1 LYESYDGGKTWEDP
15 KGADTFPGML
25 VSLLQWSHRGSLLL
39 GPPTRDVLSTLVFTD
54 GTPLVERIGGVPTRH
69 LMTPLPA
76 EGDVPDPGFLGDF
89 PDRGPLTLHLWVSTD
104 ITPTIRQVRIAG
116 APQTPE
122 QRIGPAL
129 AVAFSPDSGS
139 LAVGHGTNNIS
150 TVRVWNLRQ
159 PESIPRAYAQPGTG
173 FVAVAFPPA
182 GYQIVAAD
190 VAGGLGFCSFSED
203 RHYSLWS
210 PNSMVDQGS
219 AAALRPDGAF
229 VVAAVPGGLYL
240 ANTEEQEGQML
251 AAAAGRDYRGVALSP
266 DNRTLAASAA
276 DGVWLFNL
284 DTPAAPPRLLPHPGA
299 RAVAFSADGRRLA
312 AIRDNTAGAAGALV
326 RIWDVSQADPM
337 PMDLPGTASSGAAVA
352 FSPDGRFLA
361 ASGPEDTLD
370 LWRLEPP
377 GAAPVRL
384 PAGQP
389 INGVAFSPDGQ
400 RLAAA
405 TADGAV
411 RLWDMG
417 ILQDP
422 AQAPAAAPTVL
433 VEQPSSTNP
442 TIRSFT
448 WRWSR
453 FNEDFGVVEAP
464 PTETIDP

>member
-1 LYESYDGGKTWEDP
+1 
-15 KGADTFPGML
+15 
-25 VSLLQWSHRGSLLL
+25 
-39 GPPTRDVLSTLVFTD
+39 
-54 GTPLVERIGGVPTRH
+54 
-69 LMTPLPA
+69 
-76 EGDVPDPGFLGDF
+76 
-89 PDRGPLTLHLWVSTD
+89 
-104 ITPTIRQVRIAG
+104 
-116 APQTPE
+116 
-122 QRIGPAL
+122 
-129 AVAFSPDSGS
+129 
-139 LAVGHGTNNIS
+139 
-150 TVRVWNLRQ
+150 
-159 PESIPRAYAQPGTG
+159 
-173 FVAVAFPPA
+173 
-182 GYQIVAAD
+182 
-190 VAGGLGFCSFSED
+190 
-203 RHYSLWS
+203 
-210 PNSMVDQGS
+210 
-219 AAALRPDGAF
+219 
-229 VVAAVPGGLYL
+229 
-240 ANTEEQEGQML
+240 
-251 AAAAGRDYRGVALSP
+251 
-266 DNRTLAASAA
+266 
-276 DGVWLFNL
+276 
-284 DTPAAPPRLLPHPGA
+284 
-299 RAVAFSADGRRLA
+299 VAFSADGRRLA